1 MNFGRTCVFFL
12 CVFINAV
19 AVAQQPDMVYKPYIK
34 SAQLFQYGNQQALPL
49 LTLDGS
55 SRIELEFDDMEGGM
69 KNYYYSYVLC
79 DYNWNQLN
87 LNPFDYMKGFTQNR
101 IGTYRYSSIAFTR
114 YTHYQAILPETNS
127 MPTRSGNYLLK
138 VFLDGDTSK
147 TVFTKRLY
155 VVDNKAIISGEVV
168 QPLTAQYFNTHQKL
182 RFSVSVKNINSFS
195 AGQQV
200 KVVILQNNR
209 SDNAQKNIA
218 PTFTRGNTLEYNS
231 ENIGLFPGGKE
242 WRWLDLRS
250 FRLQSDRV
258 DSASYHKES
267 TEIFVKPDIDRRA
280 ERYVYF
286 TDLDGTYQVVTYE
299 SINPFWQGDY
309 ATVNFC
315 FAPPAGKPYD
325 GYDLYMIGGFTN
337 YAYTDEWKMKF
348 NEEKGKYELATFLK
362 QGYYNYAYELVSK
375 TNAADRIS
383 LEGNYFETENMYTV
397 LIYYKS
403 FTDRA
408 DQLIGIGQFNS
419 RRDRPGFSF

>member
-1 MNFGRTCVFFL
+1 MNFVRSIG
-12 CVFINAV
+12 FIICLFIGFV
-19 AVAQQPDMVYKPYIK
+19 ANAQQPDKIYKPYIRT
-34 SAQLFQYGNQQALPL
+34 AQLFQYGNQQSLPVL
-49 LTLDGS
+49 MLNGSTRVELD
-55 SRIELEFDDMEGGM
+55 FDDMEGSL
-69 KNYYYSYVLC
+69 KNYYYTYVLC
-79 DYNWNQLN
+79 DYNWTPLN
-87 LNPFDYMKGFTQNR
+87 LNPFDYLKGFTQNR
-101 IGTYRYSSIAFTR
+101 ISTYRYSSIAFTR
-114 YTHYQAILPETNS
+114 YTHYQVILPEANS
-127 MPTRSGNYLLK
+127 MPIRSGNYLLK

-155 VVDNKAIISGEVV
+155 VVDNKATITGEVV
-168 QPLTAQYFNTHQKL
+168 QPLTAQYYNTYQKL
-182 RFSVSVKNINSFS
+182 RFSINVKDINSFS

-209 SDNAQKNIA
+209 QDNALKNVP

-258 DSASYHKES
+258 DSAKYNKNS
-267 TEIFVKPDIDRRA
+267 TIIYVKPDVDRRPQ
-280 ERYVYF
+280 RYVYF
-286 TDLDGTYQVVTYE
+286 ADLDGTYQIVTYE

-309 ATVNFC
+309 ATVDFT
-315 FAPPAGKPYD
+315 FAPPEGKPYD

-337 YAYTDEWKMKF
+337 YEYTDEWKMKF
-348 NEEKGKYELATFLK
+348 NELDGKYELSTFLK

-375 TNAADRIS
+375 NNPTDRIS

-419 RRDRPGFSF
+419 RRERPGFSF